1 MAKSTLDPETRLL
14 YGDSLKA
21 PPGYEFDCGVA
32 TTFSMDF
39 ETALAVPVSIAFL
52 SSKNRDDV
60 LGDHV
65 ALLEAVE
72 RTVKKLVVYA
82 DAGQIHAERSE
93 GSRLASLLEKTVVEV
108 KAPGEGSFHPKLW
121 ALRFKPIGSDD
132 SIKMRLLILSRN
144 LTRDRSW
151 DAALSLDGRVVSRP
165 SAGNRP
171 LHDLFK
177 QLPGMAVG
185 LMDEARREMTL
196 AMADELRY
204 VDWDMPTGCD
214 ELDLHVNGIGAGGWK
229 PAKSRSIAVMS
240 PFIDAEALDHLAA
253 LAPRAAKKLISRPD
267 QLACIPEATLGKFDQ
282 VLVLDE
288 MAEGDDGEE
297 SLPNEQQGLHA
308 KVFIQEEG
316 RRTILT
322 LGSGNATRTA
332 LLNKRGQSTRN
343 VEVFASLTGQKSKLG
358 SIDDILGDQG
368 FGRLLRA
375 FEPDEVEATAAEE
388 IAAEQRLLDA
398 RRALARGALSL
409 RCEALQDDTKRWRL
423 WLIPSA
429 GLQLKELGRIRAWP
443 ITLGEGH
450 AKELLDGI
458 RSGSPIDL
466 GLVPLVDLTRF
477 IAVEITDLATG
488 RSEIFSTGLD
498 VEGMPEERDLA
509 ILNWVI
515 DSRQKFMAYL
525 RLLLASF
532 IDHPLPPPNK
542 TKGKGVGDWGPGA
555 DDEPILEDLMR
566 ALCAGDGRLG
576 AVDRLVARMEVGAKD
591 GTDDR
596 LPPHFRE
603 LWQVF
608 RTVLETQDAR

>member
-1 MAKSTLDPETRLL
+1 MVRSTLNPETRLL

-39 ETALAVPVSIAFL
+39 ETTLAISVSIAFL
-52 SSKNRDDV
+52 ASKNRDDV
-60 LGDHV
+60 LSDQI

-72 RTVKKLVVYA
+72 RTAKRLVVYA
-82 DAGQIHAERSE
+82 DAGQIHADRVE
-93 GSRLASLLEKTVVEV
+93 GSRLTSLLEKTVVEV
-108 KAPGEGSFHPKLW
+108 KSPGDGSFHPKLW
-121 ALRFKPIGSDD
+121 ALRFKPLDHDD
-132 SIKMRLLILSRN
+132 LIKMRLLILSRN

-151 DAALSLDGRVVSRP
+151 DAALSLDGTVLSRP

-171 LHDLFK
+171 LHDLLK
-177 QLPGMAVG
+177 QLPSMVVG
-185 LMDEARREMTL
+185 SMDDARRRMTL

-204 VDWDMPTGCD
+204 VEWDMPPGCD
-214 ELDLHVNGIGAGGWK
+214 ALDFHVNGIGAGGWK
-229 PAKSRSIAVMS
+229 PAKSKSIAVMS
-240 PFIDAEALDHLAA
+240 PFIDEEALEHLAA

-267 QLACIPEATLGKFDQ
+267 QLACIPAATLGKFEQ
-282 VLVLDE
+282 ILVLDE

-297 SLPNEQQGLHA
+297 PLPNEQQGLHA
-308 KVFIQEEG
+308 KIFVQEEG
-316 RRTILT
+316 RRTTLT

-343 VEVFASLTGQKSKLG
+343 VEVFASLHGQKSKLG
-358 SIDDILGDQG
+358 SIDDILGDHG
-368 FGRLLRA
+368 FGRMLRA
-375 FEPDEVEATAAEE
+375 FEPDELEVTAAEE
-388 IAAEQRLLDA
+388 VAAEQRLLDA
-398 RRALARGALSL
+398 RRTLARGALSL
-409 RCEALQDDTKRWRL
+409 RCEALQDGTKRWRL
-423 WLIPSA
+423 WLIPSD
-429 GLQLKELGRIRAWP
+429 GFQLEELGRIRAWP

-450 AKELLDGI
+450 AKDVLDGI
-458 RSGSPIDL
+458 RTDSPIDL
-466 GLVPLVDLTRF
+466 GSVPLVDLTRF
-477 IAVEITDLATG
+477 IAMEITDLATG

-509 ILNWVI
+509 ILNWVV

-532 IDHPLPPPNK
+532 IEHPLPPNK
-542 TKGKGVGDWGPGA
+542 TNGNGKGDWGSGA

-576 AVDRLVARMEVGAKD
+576 AFDRLVTRMEASAKD

-596 LPPHFRE
+596 LPPHFKE
-603 LWQVF
+603 LWRVF

>member
-1 MAKSTLDPETRLL
+1 MARSTLDPETRLL

-39 ETALAVPVSIAFL
+39 ETALATSVSIAFL
-52 SSKNRDDV
+52 VSKNRDDV
-60 LGDHV
+60 LSDHV

-72 RTVKKLVVYA
+72 RTAKRLVVYA
-82 DAGQIHAERSE
+82 DAGQIHADRGE
-93 GSRLASLLEKTVVEV
+93 GSRLTSLLEKTIVEV
-108 KAPGEGSFHPKLW
+108 KSPGDGSFHPKLW
-121 ALRFKPIGSDD
+121 AMRFKPLDHDD
-132 SIKMRLLILSRN
+132 PIKMRLLILSRN

-151 DAALSLDGRVVSRP
+151 DAALSLDGTVLSRP

-171 LHDLFK
+171 LYDLLK
-177 QLPGMAVG
+177 QLPSMAVG
-185 LMDEARREMTL
+185 SMDDARRRMTL

-204 VDWDMPTGCD
+204 AEWDMPPGCD
-214 ELDLHVNGIGAGGWK
+214 ALDLHVNGIGAGGWK

-240 PFIDAEALDHLAA
+240 PFIDEEALEHLAA

-267 QLACIPEATLGKFDQ
+267 QLACIPKATLGKFKQ

-297 SLPNEQQGLHA
+297 PLPNEQQGLHA
-308 KVFIQEEG
+308 KIFVQEEG
-316 RRTILT
+316 RRTTLT

-343 VEVFASLTGQKSKLG
+343 VEVFASLHGQKSKLG

-368 FGRLLRA
+368 FGRMLRA
-375 FEPDEVEATAAEE
+375 FEPDEVEATAAQEV
-388 IAAEQRLLDA
+388 AAEQRLLDA
-398 RRALARGALSL
+398 RRTLARGVLSL

-423 WLIPSA
+423 WLIPSD
-429 GLQLKELGRIRAWP
+429 GLQLEELGRIRAWP

-450 AKELLDGI
+450 AKDVLDGI
-458 RSGSPIDL
+458 RTDSPIDL
-466 GLVPLVDLTRF
+466 GSVPLVDLTRF
-477 IAVEITDLATG
+477 IAMEITDLATG

-509 ILNWVI
+509 ILNWVV

-532 IDHPLPPPNK
+532 IEHPLPPPNK
-542 TKGKGVGDWGPGA
+542 TNGNSKGDWGSGA

-576 AVDRLVARMEVGAKD
+576 AVDRLVTRMEASAKD

-596 LPPHFRE
+596 LPPHFKE
-603 LWQVF
+603 LWRVF

>member
-60 LGDHV
+60 LNEHV

-72 RTVKKLVVYA
+72 RTAERLVVYV
-82 DAGQIHAERSE
+82 DAGQINADRGE
-93 GSRLASLLEKTVVEV
+93 GSRLAALLEKTVVEV
-108 KAPGEGSFHPKLW
+108 KSPGDGSFHPKLW
-121 ALRFKPIGSDD
+121 ALRFKPLAPDD
-132 SIKMRLLILSRN
+132 PIRMRLLILSRN

-151 DAALSLDGRVVSRP
+151 DAALSLDGTVVSRP

-171 LHDLFK
+171 LHDLLEK
-177 QLPGMAVG
+177 LPSMAVG
-185 LMDEARREMTL
+185 SMDDARRRMTL
-196 AMADELRY
+196 AMAAELRY
-204 VDWDMPTGCD
+204 VEWDMPAGCD
-214 ELDLHVNGIGAGGWK
+214 ALDFHVNGIGTAGWK
-229 PAKSRSIAVMS
+229 PAKSKSIAVMS
-240 PFIDAEALDHLAA
+240 PFVDEEALEHLAA

-267 QLACIPEATLGKFDQ
+267 QLACIPAFTLSKFDQ

-297 SLPNEQQGLHA
+297 PLPNEQQGLHA
-308 KVFIQEEG
+308 KVFVQEEG
-316 RRTILT
+316 RRTTLT
-322 LGSGNATRTA
+322 LGSGNATRA
-332 LLNKRGQSTRN
+332 AILNKRGQSTRN
-343 VEVFASLTGQKSKLG
+343 VEVFASLQGQKSKLG
-358 SIDDILGDQG
+358 SIDDILGDKG
-368 FGRLLRA
+368 FGRMLRA
-375 FEPDEVEATAAEE
+375 FAPDEVEATAAEE
-388 IAAEQRLLDA
+388 IAAEQRLLNA
-398 RRALARGALSL
+398 RRTLARGALSL

-429 GLQLKELGRIRAWP
+429 GLQLKELVRIRAWP

-450 AKELLDGI
+450 AKDVLDGI
-458 RSGSPIDL
+458 RAGFPIDL
-466 GLVPLVDLTRF
+466 SSVPLVDLTRF
-477 IAVEITDLATG
+477 IAMEITDQATG

-498 VEGMPEERDLA
+498 IAGMPEERDLA
-509 ILNWVI
+509 IVNWVI

-532 IDHPLPPPNK
+532 VDHPLPPPMK
-542 TKGKGVGDWGPGA
+542 TKGNGNGDWGSGT

-566 ALCAGDGRLG
+566 ALCAGDGRLS
-576 AVDRLVARMEVGAKD
+576 AVDRLVTRMEANAKD

-596 LPPHFRE
+596 LPPHFKE

-608 RTVLETQDAR
+608 RTVLEKSDAR

>member
-14 YGDSLKA
+14 YGDSLKP

-60 LGDHV
+60 LSDHV

-72 RTVKKLVVYA
+72 RTAKKLVVYV
-82 DAGQIHAERSE
+82 DAGQINAERGE
-93 GSRLASLLEKTVVEV
+93 GSRLASLLEKTVIEV
-108 KAPGEGSFHPKLW
+108 KAPGSGSFHPKLW
-121 ALRFKPIGSDD
+121 ALRFKPLDPDD
-132 SIKMRLLILSRN
+132 PIKMRLLILSRN

-151 DAALSLDGRVVSRP
+151 DAALSLDGTVVSRP

-171 LHDLFK
+171 LHDLLK

-185 LMDEARREMTL
+185 SMDDARRRMTL

-204 VDWDMPTGCD
+204 VEWDMPAGCD
-214 ELDLHVNGIGAGGWK
+214 ALNFHVNGIGAGGWK

-240 PFIDAEALDHLAA
+240 PFVDEDALEHLAG

-267 QLACIPEATLGKFDQ
+267 QLACIPAATLGKFEQ

-297 SLPNEQQGLHA
+297 PLPNERQGLHA
-308 KVFIQEEG
+308 KIFVQEEG
-316 RRTILT
+316 RRTTLT

-332 LLNKRGQSTRN
+332 LLSRRGQSTRN
-343 VEVFASLTGQKSKLG
+343 VEVFASLHGQKSKLG

-368 FGRLLRA
+368 FGRMLRA

-388 IAAEQRLLDA
+388 VAAEQRLLDA
-398 RRALARGALSL
+398 RRTLARGALSL

-429 GLQLKELGRIRAWP
+429 GLQLKQLGRIRAWP
-443 ITLGEGH
+443 ITLGEGY
-450 AKELLDGI
+450 AKDVLDGL
-458 RSGSPIDL
+458 RTGSPLDL
-466 GLVPLVDLTRF
+466 GAVPLVDLTRF
-477 IAVEITDLATG
+477 IAMEITDLQTG
-488 RSEIFSTGLD
+488 RSEMFSTGLD

-509 ILNWVI
+509 ILNWVV

-532 IDHPLPPPNK
+532 IEHPLPPPNK
-542 TKGKGVGDWGPGA
+542 TNGNGKGDWGSGA
-555 DDEPILEDLMR
+555 DDEPILEDLVR

-576 AVDRLVARMEVGAKD
+576 AVNRLVTRMEASAKD

-596 LPPHFRE
+596 LPPHFKE